1 MAKQDE
7 WKRIT
12 LRIPPDL
19 HERLTAAAESA
30 SLNAMIIE
38 ALEEK
43 YPKPQINLNEYTGR
57 LSEEFFNIEDTAERR
72 AYVKDLDKALRAD
85 PISDG
90 NTVLDGAKIVA
101 GNLIL
106 NVRLMAPGQGRTI
119 GIVRK
124 K

>member
-30 SLNAMIIE
+30 SLNAMIID

-43 YPKPQINLNEYTGR
+43 YPKPQVNLNEYSER
-57 LSEEFFNIEDTAERR
+57 LSEEFYNIEDTAERR
-72 AYVKDLDKALRAD
+72 AYVQDLDKALRAD

-90 NTVLDGAKIVA
+90 KTVLDGAHIVA

-106 NVRLMAPGQGRTI
+106 NVRLIAPKKLRTI
-119 GIVRK
+119 GIIPKR
-124 K
+124 

>member
-30 SLNAMIIE
+30 SLNAVIID
-38 ALEEK
+38 ALDEK
-43 YPKPQINLNEYTGR
+43 YPNPQVNLNEYSER
-57 LSEEFFNIEDTAERR
+57 LSEEFYSIEDTSERR
-72 AYVKDLDKALRAD
+72 AYVHDLDKALKAE

-90 NTVLDGAKIVA
+90 NTVLDGARIVA

-106 NVRLMAPGQGRTI
+106 NVRIIAPRKFRTI
-119 GIVRK
+119 GIIPKR
-124 K
+124 